1 MRNLQ
6 TLIVAHS
13 VDIDLKGTLLTELS
27 DPSCGGNVPII
38 AKKAL
43 AIALLRAIWKVLVSA
58 ITKDAH

>member
-27 DPSCGGNVPII
+27 DPSCGGNGS
-38 AKKAL
+38 
-43 AIALLRAIWKVLVSA
+43 LLPK
-58 ITKDAH
+58 TH